1 MEKPNYYAIISA
13 SVRYDHELSANAKL
27 LYGEITALCDKYG
40 YCFATN
46 DYFSKLYNVSTKS
59 ISSWINDLKNKGH
72 IEVEMLVQGGRR
84 IFLGGGKKL
93 LGGVEE
99 NFHHNNTS
107 NIKENNNINIITKES
122 PPKFKKPTI
131 EEIEKYCSERKNN
144 IDAEYFYHHYES
156 IGWMVGKFPMKNWK
170 SCIIT
175 WEKNSRKYNKTN
187 DEEIKEEK
195 SIVQEEDI
203 ETKKIRYRC
212 GYVAGVFSKEELEE
226 EGIELPTEEEYE
238 DIRRRI

>member
-1 MEKPNYYAIISA
+1 
-13 SVRYDHELSANAKL
+13 
-27 LYGEITALCDKYG
+27 
-40 YCFATN
+40 
-46 DYFSKLYNVSTKS
+46 
-59 ISSWINDLKNKGH
+59 
-72 IEVEMLVQGGRR
+72 
-84 IFLGGGKKL
+84 
-93 LGGVEE
+93 
-99 NFHHNNTS
+99 
-107 NIKENNNINIITKES
+107 
-122 PPKFKKPTI
+122 
-131 EEIEKYCSERKNN
+131 
-144 IDAEYFYHHYES
+144 
-156 IGWMVGKFPMKNWK
+156 MVGKFPMKNWK

>member
-1 MEKPNYYAIISA
+1 MEKPNYYAIIPA
-13 SVRYDHELSANAKL
+13 SVRYDYELSANAKL

-59 ISSWINDLKNKGH
+59 ISSWIKDLKNNGH
-72 IEVEMLVQGGRR
+72 IEVEILVQGGRR

-122 PPKFKKPTI
+122 PSKFKKPTI

-144 IDAEYFYHHYES
+144 IDAEYFFDYYES
-156 IGWMVGKFPMKNWK
+156 NGWKVGKNSMKDWK
-170 SCIIT
+170 ACIRT
-175 WEKNSRKYNKTN
+175 WERNDRKNTKVE
-187 DEEIKEEK
+187 DEEIKEDKIIE
-195 SIVQEEDI
+195 QEEDF

-226 EGIELPTEEEYE
+226 EGIPLPTEEEYE
-238 DIRRRI
+238 NIRCRI